1 MRRCIITA
9 SLPSRSVFSRGLEV
23 AFFGRDAGRKSHVGF
38 GDETGGCS
46 HPSLAGDVGGQASLA
61 TGAVVIA
68 DYLPKSSPGFSAATL
83 PCPGVPLSP
92 CRLQPPPQHLLPAWR
107 GALDNNIFLMCLQQQ
122 PKSSAFPGIAFQ
134 SNAHTL
140 TKGKSKTRVLF
151 LQTQTPTELLA
162 CWR

>member
-1 MRRCIITA
+1 M
-9 SLPSRSVFSRGLEV
+9 
-23 AFFGRDAGRKSHVGF
+23 GF
-38 GDETGGCS
+38 GDETGSCS
-46 HPSLAGDVGGQASLA
+46 HLSPAERDVGGQASLA
-61 TGAVVIA
+61 MGAVMVG

-92 CRLQPPPQHLLPAWR
+92 CSLQPPLQHLSPGRR

-122 PKSSAFPGIAFQ
+122 PKSWAFPGIAFQ

-151 LQTQTPTELLA
+151 LQTQTPTEVLA
-162 CWR
+162 C

>member
-1 MRRCIITA
+1 M
-9 SLPSRSVFSRGLEV
+9 
-23 AFFGRDAGRKSHVGF
+23 GF

-46 HPSLAGDVGGQASLA
+46 HPSLAEEDVGSQASLGI
-61 TGAVVIA
+61 GAVVMA

-92 CRLQPPPQHLLPAWR
+92 PISLQSPATSATPLAWME
-107 GALDNNIFLMCLQQQ
+107 GSTYNNIFLMCLQQQ
-122 PKSSAFPGIAFQ
+122 PKSLAFPGIAFQ

-162 CWR
+162 CWKRGHTGWCHVCAAPTSPSSAHQDLTWNSQFA